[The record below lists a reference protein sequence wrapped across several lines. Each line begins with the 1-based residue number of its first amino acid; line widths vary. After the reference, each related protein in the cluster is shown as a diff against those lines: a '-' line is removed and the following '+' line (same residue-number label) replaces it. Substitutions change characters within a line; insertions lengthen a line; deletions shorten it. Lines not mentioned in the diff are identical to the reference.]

1 MMARNSAWREIG
13 RIHRTGAGARA
24 DGQTC
29 SRLAHHGHI
38 HLFGREWNGTERS
51 GAGGE
56 GNYFCMSLIQMS
68 RRARAGAGGRGRSSR
83 VGDGTN
89 QSKDGRHIWV
99 SLEGQW
105 PMDENGG
112 RCTMPK
118 AIGTSLGYVAL
129 VLAVEVGGIREQR
142 PRGATAREDARRG
155 EQRRGEGESMH

>member
-13 RIHRTGAGARA
+13 RIHRTGAGGRTDLLTPRPSRA
-24 DGQTC
+24 YPSFRAGMEQ
-29 SRLAHHGHI
+29 
-38 HLFGREWNGTERS
+38 NGAERS
-51 GAGGE
+51 RRGGE
-56 GNYFCMSLIQMS
+56 LFLHEPHPNEP
-68 RRARAGAGGRGRSSR
+68 AGAGGRGRSSR

>member
-1 MMARNSAWREIG
+1 MERD
-13 RIHRTGAGARA
+13 RA
-24 DGQTC
+24 DPSDGRGRTD
-29 SRLAHHGHI
+29 RLAHASPITGI
-38 HLFGREWNGTERS
+38 SIFSGGNGTERN
-51 GAGGE
+51 GAERSRRGGE
-56 GNYFCMSLIQMS
+56 LFLHEPHPNEP
-68 RRARAGAGGRGRSSR
+68 AGAGGRGRSSR